1 MILPYYV
8 WDIFMDR
15 KKKKGG
21 VMDLKIETKL
31 KAPGVYVLFLNGWLD
46 THTHIKLDEKVVEI
60 LKESPKILIFNM
72 EQLDYISSAGLRI
85 IYKTRKALKSSGGSL
100 LFVKLKPQIK
110 KVFEIIEALPSM
122 NVFSGV
128 QELDD
133 YLDAMQQQ
141 AIN

>member
-1 MILPYYV
+1 MELN
-8 WDIFMDR
+8 
-15 KKKKGG
+15 
-21 VMDLKIETKL
+21 IETKL

-46 THTHIKLDEKVVEI
+46 GETHKKLDEKVVEI

-72 EQLDYISSAGLRI
+72 EQLDYISSAGLRV

-100 LFVKLKPQIK
+100 LFMKLKPQIK
-110 KVFEIIEALPSM
+110 KVFEIIDALPSM

-133 YLDAMQQQ
+133 YLDAMQQK
-141 AIN
+141 AIKT